1 MHNKLLIG
9 YGNPLRCDDGVGW
22 FLAHQLYPAYQRAGV
37 QIIAAH
43 QLMPEMAEA
52 ISRAS
57 SALFV
62 DAEVGVEPGSWSVIP
77 VPLEHG
83 LALSALVHHLTPGQ
97 LLAFTQALYGSAPP
111 GQIMAIVGADF
122 GYGERFSEPVA
133 AILTD
138 VRQHITAF
146 LDNP

>member
-1 MHNKLLIG
+1 MGKLLIG

-22 FLAHQLYPAYQRAGV
+22 FLANQLYPAYQCAGV

-52 ISRAS
+52 LSQASRV
-57 SALFV
+57 LFV
-62 DAEVGVEPGSWSVIP
+62 DAEVGTEPGRWSVAP
-77 VPLEHG
+77 VPLESG
-83 LALSALVHHLTPGQ
+83 QSLSSLVHHLTPGQ
-97 LLAFTQALYGSAPP
+97 LLALAQALYGAAPA
-111 GQIMAIVGADF
+111 GQILTVVGADF
-122 GYGERFSEPVA
+122 GYGEWFSEPVA

-146 LDNP
+146 LDHP